1 MQSYIADLMGSDLT
15 TKQRISVSLQTQQDA
30 VFFSGKVKQGVNH
43 D

>member
-1 MQSYIADLMGSDLT
+1 MQTYIASSMGSDLT
-15 TKQRISVSLQTQQDA
+15 TQRRISVSLQTQQDA

>member
-1 MQSYIADLMGSDLT
+1 MQTYIASSMGSDLT
-15 TKQRISVSLQTQQDA
+15 TQRRTSVSLQTQSVA

>member
-1 MQSYIADLMGSDLT
+1 MQSNIANSMGSDLT
-15 TKQRISVSLQTQQDA
+15 TKQRISVNLQTQQDA